1 MSKLEFNKEGLLSLA
16 KKITSQNYSFPK
28 IISLKTNQFQFNP
41 ILYNSFLKENNNLS
55 TKDYIVN
62 FSEEKINFPFKNS
75 IKLKNKFLEKN
86 NIQINEEKMMHLL
99 SKKKEKLKL
108 SLSQRNNKA
117 SNAHNNKIIFI
128 NMDKYRNNINDNI
141 THSQTTTLK
150 DIHHKYKRIIKCYT
164 RFDKS
169 NTYNENLYNYIN
181 ENCKII
187 PKKLLLNS
195 NSDYF
200 NNNLHTNFLSDR
212 KSMKFIG
219 KNINLNLTNSFIN
232 NSISNAKLI
241 NYSRNKENNKLIR
254 NHFYSI
260 KNINKINVD
269 KINKDHII
277 NDENCKYNN
286 KRINN
291 NININI
297 NINNSING
305 NIHNIKKLEKNK
317 INERKKYSNRYI
329 RTNKDLSYRKKG
341 NKISNQTDIND
352 ININTDYNSLIEDS
366 ENNYI
371 NSSDKIMKK
380 DVSDKMYY
388 LKDIK
393 KYNKINEEKF
403 EEKNNNEKYKCF
415 DKKNEREMTYEGN
428 EENNKIYMDYNIYNI
443 NVNFFTDPKDNLS
456 KINDIN
462 GGKNFKFLNN
472 GNSSLTKNRIG
483 SKSFQKK
490 EEGSDKKNIGF
501 YESFSNKSQMN
512 ESHMIKNS
520 KNEKNETKNKIID
533 NNLDSTSKL
542 IQRQYHKQKQ
552 FSSLINELNYTNKTN
567 TNNLIN
573 KKKDKDTIIQIEDL
587 LILEGKFCHL
597 INCLKYENPIPKI
610 CVEWWNFYNYS
621 SFYGKFPKLFPK
633 TNLDNKTHNN
643 YMASDYQIAHDT
655 TMYELLSMIM
665 AYKILCCSPSNKNL
679 INNLI
684 SLINEVNQNFLIEC
698 DYILSN
704 VSSQSLSNLWIK
716 KLKNIILDK
725 KNWDEQEQKNNNNF
739 HLNLLMK
746 GNNRIQN
753 LIKYLI
759 NSYAKDNSN
768 KNDSLISLT
777 YYCKNIQKISLIEL
791 RGFFNK
797 SINKEKAKITK
808 TFLYLNIKNKNNKS
822 KFISIVVPYLPE
834 KIEDKKNYTLVLDL
848 DETLISFRFDE
859 KSRGMV
865 KMRPGLFNF
874 LKKVK
879 TKYEIIIFTA
889 GTQEYADPI
898 LDSIEK
904 KNKFFAKRLYR
915 QHTILMNNIYIKDL
929 TKLGRDLSK
938 IIIVDNMPQNF
949 SLQKENGIL
958 ISNYF
963 GQDNNETTLNDLSLI
978 LLEIASNPKNDVRK
992 ELNKYREEIFTKITT
1007 NLKC

>member
-1 MSKLEFNKEGLLSLA
+1 MSKLEFNKEGLLLLA

-28 IISLKTNQFQFNP
+28 IISLKTNQIQFNP

-62 FSEEKINFPFKNS
+62 FSEEKINFPFKNI

-86 NIQINEEKMMHLL
+86 NIPINEEKIKQLL

-108 SLSQRNNKA
+108 SLSQGNNKIA
-117 SNAHNNKIIFI
+117 NIHNNKIIYI
-128 NMDKYRNNINDNI
+128 NMDKYRNNINNNI
-141 THSQTTTLK
+141 THSQKTTSK
-150 DIHHKYKRIIKCYT
+150 DIHHKNKRIIKCYT
-164 RFDKS
+164 RFEKS
-169 NTYNENLYNYIN
+169 NTYNENLYNNIN
-181 ENCKII
+181 ENGKII
-187 PKKLLLNS
+187 SKKLLLNS
-195 NSDYF
+195 KSGYF
-200 NNNLHTNFLSDR
+200 NNNLLKNFLSDR

-232 NSISNAKLI
+232 NNISKRKLI
-241 NYSRNKENNKLIR
+241 NYSRNKENNKLIS
-254 NHFYSI
+254 NQFYSI
-260 KNINKINVD
+260 KNINKNNVD
-269 KINKDHII
+269 KINKDHIL
-277 NDENCKYNN
+277 NDDDYKYNN

-305 NIHNIKKLEKNK
+305 NINNIKKLENNK
-317 INERKKYSNRYI
+317 FNERKKYSNKYI
-329 RTNKDLSYRKKG
+329 RTNKCLSYRKKG

-352 ININTDYNSLIEDS
+352 INNNTDYKSLIEDS
-366 ENNYI
+366 EKNYI

-380 DVSDKMYY
+380 DVSDKMHY

-393 KYNKINEEKF
+393 KYNKINEEEF
-403 EEKNNNEKYKCF
+403 EEKDNNEKYKFF

-428 EENNKIYMDYNIYNI
+428 EKDNKIYMDYNIYNI
-443 NVNFFTDPKDNLS
+443 NVNFFTDRKDNFS

-462 GGKNFKFLNN
+462 GGKNFKFLNS
-472 GNSSLTKNRIG
+472 GNSSSTKKRIG
-483 SKSFQKK
+483 SKSCQKK

-501 YESFSNKSQMN
+501 YESSSNNIQKN
-512 ESHMIKNS
+512 ESQMIKNS
-520 KNEKNETKNKIID
+520 KNEIKDKIID
-533 NNLDSTSKL
+533 NNLDSISKL
-542 IQRQYHKQKQ
+542 IQRKYHKQKQ

-567 TNNLIN
+567 QNNLIN
-573 KKKDKDTIIQIEDL
+573 KKKYKDTIIQIEDL

-597 INCLKYENPIPKI
+597 INYLKYENLIPKI

-633 TNLDNKTHNN
+633 TNIDNNTHNN
-643 YMASDYQIAHDT
+643 YMTSDYQIAHDT
-655 TMYELLSMIM
+655 AMYELLSMII
-665 AYKILCCSPSNKNL
+665 AYKILCCSPSNKTL

-698 DYILSN
+698 DYILSK

-725 KNWDEQEQKNNNNF
+725 KNWDDKEQKKINNF
-739 HLNLLMK
+739 HLTLLMK

-753 LIKYLI
+753 LIQYLI
-759 NSYAKDNSN
+759 NSYEKDNSN
-768 KNDSLISLT
+768 KKDSFLSLA

-808 TFLYLNIKNKNNKS
+808 AFSYLNQKNINNKS
-822 KFISIVVPYLPE
+822 KFISIVAPYLPE
-834 KIEDKKNYTLVLDL
+834 EIEDKKNYTLVLDL

-859 KSRGMV
+859 KGRGLV

-879 TKYEIIIFTA
+879 TKYEIIVFTA

-978 LLEIASNPKNDVRK
+978 LLKIALNPKNDVRK
-992 ELNKYREEIFTKITT
+992 ELSKYREEIFTKITT